1 MSRALVAS
9 AESGKLVD
17 ARKVNLPLHRES
29 SSVVSLRKR
38 KRFTFDEERDFL
50 PVPFVDFPIGLS
62 HSEIDQFL
70 REQRL
75 EVLLEKIRGGEI
87 EIPDY
92 GIRPPSPAPVFD
104 RQGNKVNS
112 CEARYGLAMQRE
124 FSRLVYWM
132 IKHVHNYN
140 PPPEYRP
147 PMFSKRL
154 FLPTDKYPGVNF
166 AGLIIGPKGATLR
179 RLEEE
184 CGCSINIR
192 GIGSKRD
199 ERHNAQTSDELRMPQ
214 HVYILANDE
223 DKVKR
228 AIEVLE
234 PFVDP
239 LHPDHELER
248 LRGLEQLA
256 LASGGNIRDTL
267 TARQLRLWEGDG
279 NFDEGEYEMANV
291 QCRICGDRG
300 HPTIDCPRNKL
311 SRETELDT
319 WRSEREFKDFLTELN
334 VSDKP
339 AEAADANPEEEKLKR
354 LMPRIGAALVT
365 KELAQSIV
373 PSTGSNFHPLSFQA
387 SAVRN
392 PAPAPPEPVVEP
404 PWRRLKPSGAALP
417 QGDFVIPQTG
427 FPPRS

>member
-1 MSRALVAS
+1 M
-9 AESGKLVD
+9 E
-17 ARKVNLPLHRES
+17 ARKVNIPGRES
-29 SSVVSLRKR
+29 HAIVYSRKR
-38 KRFTFDEERDFL
+38 KRFTVEEERDFL
-50 PVPFVDFPIGLS
+50 PVPFVDFPVGLS
-62 HSEIDQFL
+62 HSEIDQLL

-87 EIPDY
+87 EIPDF
-92 GIRPPSPAPVFD
+92 GIRPPSPPPVFD
-104 RQGNKVNS
+104 RHGARVNS
-112 CEARYGLAMQRE
+112 CEARYGLSMQRE

-132 IKHVHNYN
+132 IKHVQNYK

-147 PMFSKRL
+147 PMFSKRV

-166 AGLIIGPKGATLR
+166 AGLIIGPKGTTLR

-184 CGCSINIR
+184 SGCSINIR

-199 ERHNAQTSDELRMPQ
+199 ERHNPQTDDELRMPQ

-256 LASGGNIRDTL
+256 LVSGGNIRDTL

-279 NFDEGEYEMANV
+279 NFDEGEYEMAKV

-319 WRSEREFKDFLTELN
+319 WRAEKEFKDFLSEINVTE
-334 VSDKP
+334 KP
-339 AEAADANPEEEKLKR
+339 AEPEAVNPEEEKLKR

-365 KELAQSIV
+365 RELAQSIV
-373 PSTGSNFHPLSFQA
+373 PSAGSNFHPLSFQA
-387 SAVRN
+387 SATRN
-392 PAPAPPEPVVEP
+392 PRAAPPPEPVAEP